1 MTLCTQG
8 NLNKWLSLL
17 TSILLHE
24 KWYVEKLGYMVKF
37 QEAVRSSGAVSS
49 TCFFP
54 KDSSSHAIKWS
65 KT

>member
-37 QEAVRSSGAVSS
+37 QEAVRSSGAFLPHVS
-49 TCFFP
+49 FRKIQAAMP
-54 KDSSSHAIKWS
+54 
-65 KT
+65 